1 MATVSPPLASNDRP
15 VDAAFI
21 AFYTAAQIGVYVAFV
36 PLLTLLLPLKA
47 TAIDPAGSARLLGQ
61 VALCGA
67 SAAGLA
73 NIVVGV
79 LGDRTRHWIGGRA
92 LWMVLGLVATIVS
105 YILIYLADQP
115 WILITAVI
123 LLQVGI
129 NLMLNPLAATLPE
142 RVPDRQKGLVA
153 GFVGLAFPLS
163 SLFAALAIGVW
174 LTGEL
179 ARLTAVTL
187 ATCVLVIPFILANWR
202 RPVAIEA
209 CYAVS
214 LSFRALKD
222 RDFFIAFFS
231 RLMVQT
237 CVAINVL
244 YLFLFLGSQTKLT
257 VALPGLRPEMVMGG
271 LLTVSTVLAVVSG
284 LVGGRAS
291 DRISRRKIMVC
302 SGALLL
308 VVASVTMVSASA
320 WPGPLFAQALFGVG
334 VGLYGITDAALVAE
348 VLPEP
353 EHAGR
358 DMGIMNIAV
367 TTAQMIAPVIGL
379 IAIRSFGGD
388 LRPVY
393 LMGAMM
399 AFVGGIVVLAIQRV
413 R

>member
-1 MATVSPPLASNDRP
+1 MATVSPPLASHVRP
-15 VDAAFI
+15 VDTAFI

-105 YILIYLADQP
+105 YVLIYRADQP
-115 WILITAVI
+115 WMLIMSVI

-179 ARLTAVTL
+179 ARLTAVIV
-187 ATCVLVIPFILANWR
+187 ATCVLVCPFIVVTWR
-202 RPVAIEA
+202 RPVAIKA
-209 CYAVS
+209 FAAVS
-214 LSFRALKD
+214 FSLRALKD
-222 RDFFIAFFS
+222 RDFLIAFLS

-358 DMGIMNIAV
+358 DMGIMNVAV

-399 AFVGGIVVLAIQRV
+399 ALIGGIVVLAIQRV